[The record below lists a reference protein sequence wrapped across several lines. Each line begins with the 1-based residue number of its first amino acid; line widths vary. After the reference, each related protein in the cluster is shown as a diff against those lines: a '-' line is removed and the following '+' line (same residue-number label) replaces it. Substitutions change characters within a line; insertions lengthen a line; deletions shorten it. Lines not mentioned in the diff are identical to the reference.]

1 MNQQEWDY
9 YTKLLGLGVHPYP
22 GEGLEYKE
30 YIDALAKLQRIVID
44 NKKASRDE
52 YAAEI
57 EDRKEILKSSSL
69 LDYGTDTPID
79 DPWRPAPEPGDLG
92 FVPKPAPLA
101 AQGPDFRPPPIG
113 ATPGRIETGAIAG
126 PPGSRPVPSD
136 PRFERWPSGQIP
148 RMVDP
153 NQLPAGAMGR
163 NRPPEYFAYLEKLK
177 QDERMREQMAE
188 GQLPPPRWHYP
199 PYGGPT
205 SIMTTGEPAAAAL
218 DLPPVQDITPP
229 SRLAPPIDELSFTR
243 TAPTAARQL
252 DPVQDITPWSVMP
265 STVRDIT
272 PRPRERPAWT
282 AGESIS
288 PVDATAPTAARDLP
302 TGIDV
307 PPREFPRE
315 EEAAETEGYL
325 TGITGGER
333 TLLPTVGDKTI
344 YPEIPLPVEA
354 TDEDDEVEGGD
365 FHSRL
370 AGIGD
375 LSDQFRYPSGFM
387 DPRIMAG
394 RQRLQKRRNF
404 LRTLYKMP
412 QKDIVWPEGSS
423 TTDLLKRWEAEK
435 KRLAMMAFTATMPQ
449 HEGDVLDLINALGAD
464 TDTAK
469 AILQIYKDSR
479 PDLAYEK
486 QNIEMLQ
493 AKDARDAKL
502 LAQLA
507 VKNSIVNGVFDE
519 NKFKQNVADIGEL
532 GALEDEFF
540 KVAEGAKKLLST
552 DPPNEQEY
560 TIPWAWEDTPR
571 NRKLLAQMGV
581 HFTEKAKG
589 GPARFGDKPWLLV
602 RPDRANV
609 VRTFNINDPD
619 DRNLVNTLSGMNLQ
633 GFGKYS
639 PSTPAQYLSL
649 VDPSGQVFG
658 QPFDA
663 NNMSLQDYASHLA
676 AQGVQTMKA
685 DDASAQKQQAGEAKK
700 GNIYEKAV
708 RDKRQAEIV
717 IAMAQSLL
725 DANSR
730 IKAKARELGVPP
742 EPLVGG
748 IAGLKFTFDNFME
761 LGGDLFK
768 AFGWSG
774 TPDAPVDYSLNI
786 AVNGLNILRDQINE
800 IAPTASTSAPEEL
813 KALQQDF
820 AIWNRD
826 IKDIASEI
834 SVRRQAGTYDD
845 MVWQGRI
852 AAKLLSAAM
861 ATLVARLYS
870 STDRL
875 LKLQYMVFR
884 DQLDLHKP
892 WMSERLGIGRLA
904 YLITLGNGS
913 LRAAERVINS
923 VQPSGWTRTSEGLY
937 IGPEAATEGIT
948 VEEAPITGLST
959 EALDAARKEA
969 LEILGR

>member
-1 MNQQEWDY
+1 MTKIEWDNRVRRLSAGGDIPASLY
-9 YTKLLGLGVHPYP
+9 RHPHWFDDATQEQLLQTLEAKYPREVAYPSMQGIERTPQLTPIAPGGLGVPSATDEGMEAFYGPAKFPRWLP
-22 GEGLEYKE
+22 G
-30 YIDALAKLQRIVID
+30 Q
-44 NKKASRDE
+44 
-52 YAAEI
+52 
-57 EDRKEILKSSSL
+57 DRGMI
-69 LDYGTDTPID
+69 
-79 DPWRPAPEPGDLG
+79 
-92 FVPKPAPLA
+92 
-101 AQGPDFRPPPIG
+101 
-113 ATPGRIETGAIAG
+113 
-126 PPGSRPVPSD
+126 
-136 PRFERWPSGQIP
+136 
-148 RMVDP
+148 DP
-153 NQLPAGAMGR
+153 NQIPAEAMGR

-177 QDERMREQMAE
+177 QDERMKEQMAAT
-188 GQLPPPRWHYP
+188 GQLPPPQWHYP
-199 PYGGPT
+199 PYEGPT
-205 SIMTTGEPAAAAL
+205 SLMSTGA
-218 DLPPVQDITPP
+218 
-229 SRLAPPIDELSFTR
+229 APPTE
-243 TAPTAARQL
+243 AAQL

-265 STVRDIT
+265 RTVFDIP
-272 PRPRERPAWT
+272 PRPRERPPWT

-288 PVDATAPTAARDLP
+288 PVDATAPTAAEKLP

-307 PPREFPRE
+307 PPREFPVPYGVPS
-315 EEAAETEGYL
+315 AEDEGMEDFTPATEGYL

-354 TDEDDEVEGGD
+354 TDEEEEVEGGD
-365 FHSRL
+365 FYSRL

-387 DPRIMAG
+387 DPRIITG

-404 LRTLYKMP
+404 LRTLYKLP
-412 QKDIVWPEGSS
+412 QKDIIWPEGSS
-423 TTDLLKRWEAEK
+423 TTDLLKQWEAKK
-435 KRLAMMAFTATMPQ
+435 KRLAMMAFTATMPN
-449 HEGDVLDLINALGAD
+449 HEGQVLDLINALGAD

-486 QNIEMLQ
+486 QNIELLQ

-502 LAQLA
+502 LAQLT
-507 VKNSIVNGVFDE
+507 VRNSIVNGVFDE
-519 NKFKQNVADIGEL
+519 DKFKQNVTDMGTL
-532 GALEDEFF
+532 GSLEEEFF
-540 KVAEGAKKLLST
+540 KVAEGAIKLLST
-552 DPPNEQEY
+552 EAPDEQQY
-560 TIPWAWEDTPR
+560 TIPWAWKDTER

-581 HFTEKAKG
+581 TFTEKTSG

-633 GFGKYS
+633 GFGKYDS
-639 PSTPAQYLSL
+639 TTPAQYLSL

-658 QPFDA
+658 QPFDS

-676 AQGVQTMKA
+676 AQGVQTMTA
-685 DDASAQKQQAGEAKK
+685 DDASALKQQAVDAKT

-717 IAMAQSLL
+717 INMAQSLL
-725 DANSR
+725 DADSR
-730 IKAKARELGVPP
+730 IKAKARELGIPP

-748 IAGLKFTFDNFME
+748 IAGLKFSYDNFVE

-768 AFGWSG
+768 ALGWSG

-800 IAPTASTSAPEEL
+800 IAPAAGTSAPEEL

-820 AIWNRD
+820 AIWRRD
-826 IKDIASEI
+826 IKDISSEI
-834 SVRRQAGTYDD
+834 SLRRQAGTYDD
-845 MVWQGRI
+845 MVWQGRV

-892 WMSERLGIGRLA
+892 WMSERLGIARLA

-913 LRAAERVINS
+913 LRSAERVINN

-948 VEEAPITGLST
+948 VEEAPIAGLST
-959 EALDAARKEA
+959 EALDAARKAA
-969 LEILGR
+969 LKELGRE